1 MEGEQMSKSEFM
13 NGLRNEALEK
23 DTGGADVKEYF
34 DVILCDVGTSKIEVV
49 RVVKEITGLGLKEV
63 KALVDAAPVAIRKRV
78 SEAQA
83 IADKC
88 RLESVGATVE
98 LK

>member
-1 MEGEQMSKSEFM
+1 MSKAEFM
-13 NGLRNEALEK
+13 NELRNEELEK
-23 DTGGADVKEYF
+23 VTGGADVKEYF
-34 DVILCDVGTSKIEVV
+34 DVILCDVGASKIAVIYV
-49 RVVKEITGLGLKEV
+49 LTDMKDIGLKEA
-63 KALVDAAPVAIRKRV
+63 KALVDAAPVAIEEGV

-98 LK
+98 MK

>member
-1 MEGEQMSKSEFM
+1 MSKAEFI
-13 NGLRNEALEK
+13 NELRNEALEK
-23 DTGGADVKEYF
+23 VTGGADVKEYF

-83 IADKC
+83 IADKS

>member
-1 MEGEQMSKSEFM
+1 MSVLCKRTVAIYINPSYNILRERKS
-13 NGLRNEALEK
+13 RNIP
-23 DTGGADVKEYF
+23 KEYF
-34 DVILCDVGTSKIEVV
+34 DVILCDVGASKIEVV
-49 RVVKEITGLGLKEV
+49 RVLKEITGLGLKEV
-63 KALVDAAPVAIRKRV
+63 KALVDAAPVAIRERV

-83 IADKC
+83 IAVKC

>member
-1 MEGEQMSKSEFM
+1 MLV
-13 NGLRNEALEK
+13 LR
-23 DTGGADVKEYF
+23 
-34 DVILCDVGTSKIEVV
+34 
-49 RVVKEITGLGLKEV
+49 EV
-63 KALVDAAPVAIRKRV
+63 KALVDAAPVVIRERV

-88 RLESVGATVE
+88 RLENVGATVE

>member
-1 MEGEQMSKSEFM
+1 MSKAEFM
-13 NGLRNEALEK
+13 NDLRNEELEK
-23 DTGGADVKEYF
+23 VTGGNDVKEYF
-34 DVILCDVGTSKIEVV
+34 DVILCDVGTSKIQVV
-49 RVVKEITGLGLKEV
+49 KVLKEITGLGLREV
-63 KALVDAAPVAIRKRV
+63 KALVDAAPVVIRERV

-88 RLESVGATVE
+88 RLENVGATVE